1 MGEIVLGWD
10 GTDWDTNPSVCVL
23 ENFLPLA
30 PMVSK
35 SLAKIKV
42 PLPISKN

>member
-1 MGEIVLGWD
+1 MSEKD
-10 GTDWDTNPSVCVL
+10 AEQDPSAWVL

-30 PMVSK
+30 PMVSI

-42 PLPISKN
+42 PLAISKN